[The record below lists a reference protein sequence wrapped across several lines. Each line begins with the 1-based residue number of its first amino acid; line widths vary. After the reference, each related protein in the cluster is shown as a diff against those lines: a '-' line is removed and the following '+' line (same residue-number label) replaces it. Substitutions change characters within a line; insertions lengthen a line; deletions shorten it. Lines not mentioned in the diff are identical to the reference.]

1 MKTNGLLI
9 AAAIYLALV
18 GLGFLLV
25 PGVMVFGALGGT
37 PATIVAEL
45 RQYGGALLG
54 IAALNW
60 VARNAE
66 VSTARN
72 GVFLGNTVG
81 FALVA
86 VGGVLRQ
93 LSGAIAVGWVFVM
106 INALFA
112 IAFFLVGR
120 ANMSQRCKLNILSI
134 NIIRRNKMSTEQN
147 KSIVRRWVEE
157 GWNKH
162 DLAVI
167 DELYAPNFVQ
177 HEPEPQTVNSSEALK
192 QYVGAYLT
200 AFPDLHLSIEDLIA
214 EGDKVV
220 WRFNSTG
227 HQNGSI
233 HGHAS
238 HRQDWQ
244 HFRHCHFPPGEQS
257 HRGRLGQHR
266 CTGFAS
272 TDRHYSHA
280 RIMIKWISTEFNE
293 KSSETLSSLGVLY
306 IHTRFNIFILS
317 LFTGL
322 VRPGP
327 SSGQWK

>member
-66 VSTARN
+66 ASTARN

-106 INALFA
+106 INVLFA

-120 ANMSQRCKLNILSI
+120 ANMSQR
-134 NIIRRNKMSTEQN
+134 
-147 KSIVRRWVEE
+147 
-157 GWNKH
+157 
-162 DLAVI
+162 
-167 DELYAPNFVQ
+167 
-177 HEPEPQTVNSSEALK
+177 
-192 QYVGAYLT
+192 
-200 AFPDLHLSIEDLIA
+200 
-214 EGDKVV
+214 
-220 WRFNSTG
+220 
-227 HQNGSI
+227 
-233 HGHAS
+233 AS
-238 HRQDWQ
+238 
-244 HFRHCHFPPGEQS
+244 
-257 HRGRLGQHR
+257 
-266 CTGFAS
+266 
-272 TDRHYSHA
+272 
-280 RIMIKWISTEFNE
+280 
-293 KSSETLSSLGVLY
+293 
-306 IHTRFNIFILS
+306 
-317 LFTGL
+317 
-322 VRPGP
+322 
-327 SSGQWK
+327 

>member
-66 VSTARN
+66 ASTARN

-120 ANMSQRCKLNILSI
+120 ANMSQR
-134 NIIRRNKMSTEQN
+134 
-147 KSIVRRWVEE
+147 
-157 GWNKH
+157 
-162 DLAVI
+162 
-167 DELYAPNFVQ
+167 
-177 HEPEPQTVNSSEALK
+177 
-192 QYVGAYLT
+192 
-200 AFPDLHLSIEDLIA
+200 
-214 EGDKVV
+214 
-220 WRFNSTG
+220 
-227 HQNGSI
+227 
-233 HGHAS
+233 AS
-238 HRQDWQ
+238 
-244 HFRHCHFPPGEQS
+244 
-257 HRGRLGQHR
+257 
-266 CTGFAS
+266 
-272 TDRHYSHA
+272 
-280 RIMIKWISTEFNE
+280 
-293 KSSETLSSLGVLY
+293 
-306 IHTRFNIFILS
+306 
-317 LFTGL
+317 
-322 VRPGP
+322 
-327 SSGQWK
+327 